1 MNDIFLG
8 VNTDHVA
15 TLRQAR
21 GTPYPD
27 MVEAARIAE
36 QAGADS
42 ITIHLRED
50 RRHIQDD
57 DVWRLKETI
66 KTKMNLEMAVTDEMV
81 RIACDVKPEDCCLV
95 PERREE
101 LTTEGGLDIV
111 GQQSKIKDAITQ
123 LHESGITVSPFIDA
137 DKAQLE
143 AAKEAGA
150 TVVEIHTGHYADAT
164 EEKQQARELY
174 KIIQAAQFGEDLG
187 LQINAGHGL
196 HYMNVQNIA
205 KIPQVVELNIG
216 HAIIAQ
222 AIFLGLHEAVAQMK
236 KILLQTR
243 NPAHDF
249 SDNI

>member
-1 MNDIFLG
+1 MSNIYLG

-21 GTPYPD
+21 GTAYPD

-57 DVWRLKETI
+57 DVWRLKESI

-81 RIACDVKPEDCCLV
+81 RIACEVKPQDCCLV

-111 GQQSKIKDAITQ
+111 GQKHKIKDAITQ
-123 LHESGITVSPFIDA
+123 LHENNIIVSPFIDA

-150 TVVEIHTGHYADAT
+150 TVVEIHTGHYADAS

-174 KIIQAAQFGEDLG
+174 KIIQAAQFGEDIG
-187 LQINAGHGL
+187 LKINAGHGL
-196 HYMNVQNIA
+196 HYMNVQKIA
-205 KIPQVVELNIG
+205 KIPQMRELNIG

-222 AIFLGLHEAVAQMK
+222 AIFLGLHEAVKQMK
-236 KILLQTR
+236 AIILTSR
-243 NPAHDF
+243 NPIPEF